1 MTHQPSAA
9 FDGSN
14 PGIVV
19 VCGNPKSQSRTL
31 TVAQRLAGRLSE
43 RLPGLLAE
51 RLTDEADLAGSAT
64 IDLATLGGA
73 VIDGSPDVDEALATA
88 RSARVLV
95 VATPIY
101 KASYTGLL
109 KAFLDRFGGGAL
121 TGIIAIPLTVS
132 ASPIHRLA
140 ADVHLRPLL
149 IELGASVPTRALA
162 IEESQLAAI
171 HDAVESWIASEAP
184 LIRDVLPGLAAVRA

>member
-1 MTHQPSAA
+1 MTSTTA
-9 FDGSN
+9 FDGLR

-19 VCGNPKSQSRTL
+19 VCGNPKPQSRTL
-31 TVAQRLAGRLSE
+31 AVAQRLADGLYERVSE
-43 RLPGLLAE
+43 RL
-51 RLTDEADLAGSAT
+51 ADNADAGPVT
-64 IDLATLGGA
+64 IDLATFCGA
-73 VIDGSPDVDEALATA
+73 VIDGSPGVDEALATV

-121 TGIIAIPLTVS
+121 AGIIAVPLTVS

-149 IELGASVPTRALA
+149 VELGASVSTRALA
-162 IEESQLAAI
+162 IEESQLTAI
-171 HDAVESWIASEAP
+171 DDAIDPWLASAAP
-184 LIRDVLPGLAAVRA
+184 LIRDVLPGLAAAHP